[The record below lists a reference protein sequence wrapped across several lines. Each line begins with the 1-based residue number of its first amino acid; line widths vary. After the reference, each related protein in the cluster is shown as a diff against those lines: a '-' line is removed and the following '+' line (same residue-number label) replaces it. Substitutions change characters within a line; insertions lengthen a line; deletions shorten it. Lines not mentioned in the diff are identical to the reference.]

1 MFLVRTRNM
10 RWCSRGAPTLSRLA
24 MVCAATHCFLAI
36 SSVHCDSATACPT
49 PSDMAALVAHGN
61 DLATA
66 ACADPSDPA
75 SDPASDLDAAARDLA
90 STVVSVIECADFANS
105 NLAAQVAK
113 GFVDSE
119 TCECASAATLIETTV
134 QALASTAE
142 SSQDPAGPESESI
155 ALFDSLLVFSQNYC
169 KPGTVDGVLDQ
180 DASKCIALSAGNL
193 SDVSDTGAHDAGLRA
208 KAFACPLPEDRRP
221 LPLDPVQNIAVALAS
236 STSDAIKA
244 AELACSLNPDVR
256 CALSDAHIT
265 NIARVQSAMFLE
277 AYAPCDASVRI
288 LANETAKT
296 NIGAS
301 LQLALVTSALSTHD
315 AVCSNVNAGFND
327 GVQVIAN
334 DLLSSVRHFVP
345 EGDASAPEGH
355 QGIASRKIPPFE
367 RCGPSSSRAKLNI
380 SGCCADGYQ
389 CIQKN
394 AYFAQCRPE
403 SDPAP
408 VEWIGTVFSCA

>member
-10 RWCSRGAPTLSRLA
+10 RWSAPTLSRLA
-24 MVCAATHCFLAI
+24 IACAVANCFLAM
-36 SSVHCDSATACPT
+36 SSVRCDLATACPT

-66 ACADPSDPA
+66 ACADPLDQSSDQSSDP
-75 SDPASDLDAAARDLA
+75 SSNSAARDLA
-90 STVVSVIECADFANS
+90 NTVMSVIDCADFANS
-105 NLAAQVAK
+105 DLAAQVTK

-134 QALASTAE
+134 QALADTAE
-142 SSQDPAGPESESI
+142 SSSDPAGPESESV

-193 SDVSDTGAHDAGLRA
+193 SDASNAGARDAGLRA
-208 KAFACPLPEDRRP
+208 KAFACPLPELRRP

-236 STSDAIKA
+236 ATSDAIKA

-256 CALSDAHIT
+256 CALTDAHIT
-265 NIARVQSAMFLE
+265 NIARVQSSMFLE
-277 AYAPCDASVRI
+277 AYAPCDGSVRE
-288 LANETAKT
+288 LANETAKI

-301 LQLALVTSALSTHD
+301 LQLALVTSAMSTHD
-315 AVCSNVNAGFND
+315 AVCSSVNAGFND
-327 GVQVIAN
+327 GVLVIAN
-334 DLLSSVRHFVP
+334 DLVPSIRHFVP
-345 EGDASAPEGH
+345 EGDAPVPSDSPTSSI
-355 QGIASRKIPPFE
+355 QPFE

-380 SGCCADGYQ
+380 TGCCTGGYQ

-394 AYFAQCRPE
+394 AYFAQCRSE

-408 VEWIGTVFSCA
+408 AEWIGTVFPCA